1 MAAFR
6 FRVDGKHENGDF
18 RKRHDNHAISLTEFS
33 SNINPKCP
41 VIDTFLEV
49 LQRNVDGKQ
58 LIRILRETSFFKFP
72 RRSVDQ

>member
-41 VIDTFLEV
+41 VINTFLEV
-49 LQRNVDGKQ
+49 LQ
-58 LIRILRETSFFKFP
+58 
-72 RRSVDQ
+72 